1 MADKRMI
8 ISVTFREK
16 DRALYDFVIKKGDVI
31 GNSNY
36 IKSLIDKAM
45 KEEEECK

>member
-1 MADKRMI
+1 MKRMI

-16 DRALYDFVIKKGDVI
+16 DKALYEFVLKKGDVI
-31 GNSNY
+31 GNANY

-45 KEEEECK
+45 KEEIVCK